1 MTRVDFYVLP
11 EEDPGQ
17 RDLFACRLAEKV
29 FREGHNVYLHTADEA
44 AARNLDELLWEFKPQ
59 SFLPHGLLGSDSAE
73 RVGIGWGSDP
83 GEHHSVMINLD
94 LDVPEFVGRFER
106 VLEIVV
112 QHPRIR
118 DPLRE
123 SWKRYKHYGYPLEK
137 HDL

>member
-11 EEDPGQ
+11 QEEPGQ
-17 RDLFACRLAEKV
+17 RDLFACRLAEKA
-29 FREGHNVYLHTADEA
+29 FREGHSVYLHTADEA
-44 AARNLDELLWEFKPQ
+44 AARELDSLLWGFRPQ
-59 SFLPHGLLGSDSAE
+59 SFLPHGLLGADSAD

-83 GEHHSVMINLD
+83 GEHHSIMINLG
-94 LDVPEFVGRFER
+94 LDVPGFVGRFER

-118 DPLRE
+118 EPLRE